1 MKEAGEAANIL
12 ARNGEREGI
21 RAQEG
26 WSLFF
31 RKRNAYMFGIGD
43 PWQGHRD
50 ESNRSCFFFFFCI
63 LNQDLWGGG
72 YIMEKAP
79 TCMVLTYT
87 RGREKVWYVIFF
99 CLYFLVISQL
109 NFSMSLIFFKCS
121 DAKNNSLKI

>member
-63 LNQDLWGGG
+63 LNQDLWGGVYYG
-72 YIMEKAP
+72 KGPHVYGSNIHPWQRKGVV
-79 TCMVLTYT
+79 CD
-87 RGREKVWYVIFF
+87 IF
-99 CLYFLVISQL
+99 LSL
-109 NFSMSLIFFKCS
+109 FSGNIT
-121 DAKNNSLKI
+121 A